1 MKLAQVNLILTRL
14 LKISHIFSQ
23 KVSTFTILMPHKRML
38 KFMMN
43 MNKLMKK
50 SLM

>member
-14 LKISHIFSQ
+14 QISHIFSQ

>member
-14 LKISHIFSQ
+14 LSHIFSQ
-23 KVSTFTILMPHKRML
+23 KVSMFTILMPHKRTL